1 MAMTSQQGAGRDMA
15 LASSAREARVNA
27 HGGRLAVQQTIEGIG
42 RIHSNVRETSNKVQT
57 LGDRSREINNIVD
70 AISTIAH
77 QTNRLAL
84 DAAIQAAMAGDN
96 GKGFGAV
103 AADIRRLAEQLLA
116 SVEAFKL
123 RESLNYFA
131 PNANA
136 SMIDENM
143 LGSLTSSGHFRTV
156 TATAQPISNGGA
168 YNSLPPVRTGPVSLG
183 GNFAQPQP
191 YALDPYAQSNG
202 NGNSHQLFFP
212 PANTL

>member
-27 HGGRLAVQQTIEGIG
+27 HGGRLAVQQSVEGIG
-42 RIHSNVRETSNKVQT
+42 RIHSNVEEPSNKVQT

-103 AADIRRLAEQLLA
+103 AADIRRLAERAKEQA
-116 SVEAFKL
+116 
-123 RESLNYFA
+123 
-131 PNANA
+131 
-136 SMIDENM
+136 
-143 LGSLTSSGHFRTV
+143 TSSGRIV
-156 TATAQPISNGGA
+156 RSVRDDISA
-168 YNSLPPVRTGPVSLG
+168 VAISMRDTKRSTP
-183 GNFAQPQP
+183 
-191 YALDPYAQSNG
+191 
-202 NGNSHQLFFP
+202 
-212 PANTL
+212 